1 MHSVLKPSVP
11 YNQASV
17 PYNQAPCSCSAKL
30 RRLLQLWRGLPRWPE
45 VLPSENRPASDCHD
59 LQVQQYCIA
68 GTLSVVKQGKCS
80 RIYFAK
86 IESWVFHIEH
96 TWPCL
101 QVSRWCFLVRTWHTC
116 TLEDQQ
122 TAGWID
128 NLQHQMIST
137 FRLWLHSAFALLN
150 KWRFV
155 CCIITNIS

>member
-1 MHSVLKPSVP
+1 MCGLVNMHSVLKPSVP

-17 PYNQAPCSCSAKL
+17 PYNQAPCCCSAKL

-45 VLPSENRPASDCHD
+45 VLPSEDRPASDCHD

-96 TWPCL
+96 TWPDP
-101 QVSRWCFLVRTWHTC
+101 VSRYPAGVSWLERDTLVPWRT
-116 TLEDQQ
+116 
-122 TAGWID
+122 
-128 NLQHQMIST
+128 SK
-137 FRLWLHSAFALLN
+137 LLDE
-150 KWRFV
+150 
-155 CCIITNIS
+155 